1 MRWRQLRCAP
11 GLTLTLAQINAPLSM
26 MPRRTAIVGTLL
38 AATAAFGAPPDT
50 KDKQSQ
56 ERFGSFNEL
65 DRWAKDCFG
74 GGWCTKFT
82 TRWHGKD
89 VELCYSVRTFTSGV
103 ATMEVT
109 FWRPDGQGGWVRT
122 VGTSVM
128 RAEFK
133 IATSYGGCTL
143 DAFDAATNSWIQW
156 MTISTPM
163 LCNGI
168 PR

>member
-1 MRWRQLRCAP
+1 MIA
-11 GLTLTLAQINAPLSM
+11 
-26 MPRRTAIVGTLL
+26 RRTAIAGTLL
-38 AATAAFGAPPDT
+38 AASVAFGASSDT
-50 KDKQSQ
+50 KDKSNQD
-56 ERFGSFNEL
+56 RFASFDGLE
-65 DRWAKDCFG
+65 RWAKDCFG

-89 VELCYSVRTFTSGV
+89 VELCYSIRTFTSGV

-109 FWRPDGQGGWVRT
+109 FWRPDEQGGWIRT

-133 IATSYGGCTL
+133 VVTSYGGCTL
-143 DAFDAATNSWIQW
+143 DAFDPSTKSWTHW